1 MALCGK
7 QKSMGFNYMA
17 TECPALQQD
26 ITLCIDLLQRYM
38 WFFFY
43 CKWSCMV
50 VLLNSSSVLLC
61 SSWFF
66 ALPPHLYKPCHTEVC
81 EETVVNCFVP
91 RKKKCQII
99 KWKLSHFLVKY
110 NINYSF
116 FFFLNNLV
124 ENILHT
130 KHNCFLN
137 LTV

>member
-1 MALCGK
+1 MRKAEINGLQLHGHWMPCT
-7 QKSMGFNYMA
+7 A
-17 TECPALQQD
+17 TGYNTMYWLTSKVHV
-26 ITLCIDLLQRYM
+26 I
-38 WFFFY
+38 FFY

-66 ALPPHLYKPCHTEVC
+66 ALPPHLYKPCHAEVC

-91 RKKKCQII
+91 RKKKSQII

-116 FFFLNNLV
+116 FFNNLV
-124 ENILHT
+124 EKILHT